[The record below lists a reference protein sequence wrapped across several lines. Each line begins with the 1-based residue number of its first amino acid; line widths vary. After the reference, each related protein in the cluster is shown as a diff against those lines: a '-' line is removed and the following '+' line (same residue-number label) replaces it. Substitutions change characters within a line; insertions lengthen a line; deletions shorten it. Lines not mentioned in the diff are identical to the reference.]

1 MNNCDPY
8 CGNLLAAALWHGE
21 PVSALCQ
28 DPGKIWLQFSFL
40 FVSVQTE
47 AARSNDGIHH
57 SSRCHNTRRE
67 PLKFWHMNVL
77 EKQKDARNSQ
87 EPSSASH
94 LHQLLFFLSNMHSW
108 SCIKE
113 NLIQRGEVIVPTIAI
128 GDVSSTQCGFC
139 CCRGQSRF
147 YYITL
152 MSTLW
157 WV

>member
-77 EKQKDARNSQ
+77 EEKRCKEQSRAKFCITF
-87 EPSSASH
+87 ASTA
-94 LHQLLFFLSNMHSW
+94 LFLSNMHSW

-113 NLIQRGEVIVPTIAI
+113 NLIQCGEVIGPTIAI

-139 CCRGQSRF
+139 CCRGQSSF